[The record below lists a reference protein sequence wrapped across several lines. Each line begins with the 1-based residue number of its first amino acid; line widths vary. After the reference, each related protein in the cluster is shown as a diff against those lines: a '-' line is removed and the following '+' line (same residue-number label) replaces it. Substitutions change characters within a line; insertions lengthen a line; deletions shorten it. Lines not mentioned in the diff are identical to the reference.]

1 MPPAS
6 ICLCMVTRN
15 KALNTTT
22 VHSAMNLNMLC
33 MSHGIALEI
42 HFVTDRSGIQKFMK
56 SSERL
61 LWLDY
66 GVSVDVENLKKLVIE
81 DFPEGYK
88 ILVAPCVLEGVDWE
102 MFKKKTLEGSTEPA
116 SQRGLKFDT
125 VATQASKKFT
135 DMGIADFVSSSTD
148 CRVFSLECKGVLKK
162 LRDADA
168 QFKTF
173 EQLKKIGVKIGVLRT
188 CPVLCHYVYESV
200 GNILESS
207 GVRTGP

>member
-1 MPPAS
+1 
-6 ICLCMVTRN
+6 MVTKN
-15 KALNTTT
+15 KALMTTT
-22 VHSAMNLNMLC
+22 LHSAMNLNMLC

-42 HFVTDRSGIQKFMK
+42 HFVADRSGLQKFMK

-61 LWLDY
+61 LWVDY
-66 GVSVDVENLKKLVIE
+66 GVSLDVETLKKLVLE

-88 ILVAPCVLEGVDWE
+88 VLVAPCVLEGVDWE

-116 SQRGLKFDT
+116 NQRGLKFDT
-125 VATQASKKFT
+125 MTTPSSKKCT
-135 DMGIADFVSSSTD
+135 DAGVADFVSSSTD
-148 CRVFSLECKGVLKK
+148 CRVFSIECKSILKK
-162 LRDADA
+162 LRDADV

-173 EQLKKIGVKIGVLRT
+173 DQIKKLGVKIGVLRT
-188 CPVLCHYVYESV
+188 CSVLCHYVYESV